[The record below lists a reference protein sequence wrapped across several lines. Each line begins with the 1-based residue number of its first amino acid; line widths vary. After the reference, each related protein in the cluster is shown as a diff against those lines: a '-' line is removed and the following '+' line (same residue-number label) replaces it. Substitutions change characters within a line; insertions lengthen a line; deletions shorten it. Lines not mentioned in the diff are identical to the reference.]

1 MFTWDSAKRQLKA
14 AGPWGV
20 TGAFIGST
28 GFVLVE
34 YLDGS
39 RLDVTTVLL
48 GAGVGGLV
56 GTGMGMLINA
66 ARDQRIENY
75 TVVAPVIATG
85 VTMGALKAYPRT
97 RGMSN
102 KSLISAGL
110 VGGTV
115 GLTLGGSIDYLT

>member
-14 AGPWGV
+14 AGPWGI
-20 TGAFIGST
+20 TGAFLGST
-28 GFVLVE
+28 GFVIVE
-34 YLDGS
+34 YLDGGD
-39 RLDVTTVLL
+39 LDVSTVLL
-48 GAGVGGLV
+48 GAGVGALV

-66 ARDQRIENY
+66 ARDKRIENY

-85 VTMGALKAYPRT
+85 LTMGALKAYPST

>member
-14 AGPWGV
+14 AGPWGI

-28 GFVLVE
+28 GFVIFE

-39 RLDVTTVLL
+39 RLSMSNVLL
-48 GAGVGGLV
+48 GAGVGSLV

-85 VTMGALKAYPRT
+85 VTMGALKAYPGT

>member
-14 AGPWGV
+14 AGPWGI

-28 GFVLVE
+28 GFVIFE

-39 RLDVTTVLL
+39 RLSMSTVLL
-48 GAGVGGLV
+48 GAGVGSLV

-85 VTMGALKAYPRT
+85 LTMGALKAYPNT

>member
-14 AGPWGV
+14 AGPWGI

-28 GFVLVE
+28 GFVIFE

-39 RLDVTTVLL
+39 RLSMSTVLL
-48 GAGVGGLV
+48 GAGVGSLV

-85 VTMGALKAYPRT
+85 VTMGALKAYPGT

-115 GLTLGGSIDYLT
+115 GLTLGGSIYYLT